1 MHQDIFGG
9 RSTHSWKD
17 ERNREESGSRRGGR
31 DQLPDADIQ
40 TERQSVGLFRGV
52 QESHRIL
59 SDTLRCRSLQERT
72 VAVQEGKGFGPISN
86 GSAHPLRP
94 DEENR
99 PISSEGTVEEK
110 GMIIF
115 CVPNGLWCAPET
127 EPAGGGV
134 LGRE

>member
-59 SDTLRCRSLQERT
+59 SDTLRCRSLQEELSRYKK
-72 VAVQEGKGFGPISN
+72 GKGSVQFPMDQPI
-86 GSAHPLRP
+86 PYDLMR
-94 DEENR
+94 R
-99 PISSEGTVEEK
+99 I
-110 GMIIF
+110 
-115 CVPNGLWCAPET
+115 
-127 EPAGGGV
+127 V
-134 LGRE
+134 LFR